1 MVDAILED
9 EEEVK
14 PFENLDLRSARCF
27 GFQAPISTCWTAL
40 AKQADD
46 LGWQQIDHEQLERSL
61 AKDVDNSY
69 FHIASFKLVNLDDDT
84 KYVLWFDNNKA
95 LWSLEI
101 EDSPKAELEIEERA
115 NFFKSE
121 MFKKIA
127 KQAYTRVVDAQE
139 AYDKTVRSHLESG
152 ELLLVDVVKL
162 DAILHFLRSQHFLDN
177 LLNGKY
183 LSY

>member
-1 MVDAILED
+1 M
-9 EEEVK
+9 
-14 PFENLDLRSARCF
+14 
-27 GFQAPISTCWTAL
+27 
-40 AKQADD
+40 
-46 LGWQQIDHEQLERSL
+46 

-127 KQAYTRVVDAQE
+127 KQAYTRVVDA
-139 AYDKTVRSHLESG
+139 
-152 ELLLVDVVKL
+152 
-162 DAILHFLRSQHFLDN
+162 
-177 LLNGKY
+177 
-183 LSY
+183 